1 MPCPLPLFTAGSLE
15 AAKRGGLVGNTKL
28 RLLCEA
34 ATCYNRICPWPT
46 AQEYAEMAKTKGVA
60 RILGKGVL
68 EYACKE
74 RAQNFKP
81 RPLINRQGR
90 SSNCQRERV
99 LNVAS
104 ELAQAFRP
112 NLGMR

>member
-1 MPCPLPLFTAGSLE
+1 MDMQAISYDMS
-15 AAKRGGLVGNTKL
+15 R
-28 RLLCEA
+28 
-34 ATCYNRICPWPT
+34 
-46 AQEYAEMAKTKGVA
+46 GVA

-68 EYACKE
+68 EYARKA

-99 LNVAS
+99 LNIAS
-104 ELAQAFRP
+104 ELAQGFRP
-112 NLGMR
+112 DIGIR

>member
-1 MPCPLPLFTAGSLE
+1 MHALFSQQ
-15 AAKRGGLVGNTKL
+15 KL
-28 RLLCEA
+28 IFLSAYFR
-34 ATCYNRICPWPT
+34 
-46 AQEYAEMAKTKGVA
+46 GVA

-68 EYACKE
+68 KYARE
-74 RAQNFKP
+74 VRAQKFKP
-81 RPLINRQGR
+81 RPLINHQGR

-104 ELAQAFRP
+104 ELAQGFRS

>member
-1 MPCPLPLFTAGSLE
+1 M
-15 AAKRGGLVGNTKL
+15 KLVTSHI
-28 RLLCEA
+28 R
-34 ATCYNRICPWPT
+34 R
-46 AQEYAEMAKTKGVA
+46 VA

-68 EYACKE
+68 EYARE
-74 RAQNFKP
+74 ARAQNFKP

-90 SSNCQRERV
+90 SSNCHRERV

-104 ELAQAFRP
+104 ELAQGFRP

>member
-1 MPCPLPLFTAGSLE
+1 MAHLVSLNKLFRAVQLMSCTS
-15 AAKRGGLVGNTKL
+15 R
-28 RLLCEA
+28 
-34 ATCYNRICPWPT
+34 
-46 AQEYAEMAKTKGVA
+46 GVA
-60 RILGKGVL
+60 RILGKRVL
-68 EYACKE
+68 EYARKA
-74 RAQNFKP
+74 RLQNFKP

-104 ELAQAFRP
+104 KLAQGFRP